1 MENPAFLPAQAV
13 RISLSALLGAM
24 ALAAFP
30 FTGDAEPNKVAQASV
45 PMELERPASARP
57 WLRYSDWPAADWKDY
72 NTLAD
77 TASPDYAPPPKLQG
91 PTTGDPKNGEK
102 LAYDRGRGGS
112 CVACHV
118 MGKTT
123 PALPGN
129 IGPDL
134 STVGTWGRSDQ
145 KLFDYVYDPRSVNR
159 DSMMPPWGAHK
170 LFSVQEIHDIVA
182 FLKTLKEP
190 HVFKDAIENPVTRPA
205 PVETR
210 DNLDPFVNDGMAAI
224 ERAEVIYSR
233 AGVGGKS
240 CASCH
245 STPQKSF
252 KTWAA
257 TMPRY
262 EARLKKVIGIEEFVT
277 RHARS
282 TTGDDLLMQSTDNID
297 LAIYLRHLANG
308 TPIKI
313 DTTSQDSVAA
323 ITRGN
328 ALMRR
333 KIGQLN
339 FACLDCHGLANK
351 WVRGQWLA
359 KSTGQSVFNK
369 EIAHFPTFRTSSS
382 EIWDLPKRFQWCNV
396 AVRANE
402 LPPDAIEYGDIELA
416 LAALNQGRK
425 VNVPGI
431 RN

>member
-1 MENPAFLPAQAV
+1 MENSAFARVKAACF
-13 RISLSALLGAM
+13 SLSTLLGAM
-24 ALAAFP
+24 TCAAFP
-30 FTGDAEPNKVAQASV
+30 LDSDAQQPQKAV
-45 PMELERPASARP
+45 PMELAQPAAATP
-57 WLRYSDWPAADWKDY
+57 WSRYSDWPATDWKDY
-72 NTLAD
+72 NTLANL
-77 TASPDYAPPPKLQG
+77 ASPAYAPPPKLAG
-91 PTTGDPKNGEK
+91 PIAGDPKNGEK
-102 LAYDRGRGGS
+102 LAFDRGRGGS

-145 KLFDYVYDPRSVNR
+145 KLFDYVYDPRSVNPN
-159 DSMMPPWGAHK
+159 SMMPPWGAHK

-182 FLKTLKEP
+182 FMKTLKAP
-190 HVFKDAIENPVTRPA
+190 HVFKDELENPATRPV

-210 DNLDPFVNDGMAAI
+210 DNLDPFENDGMAAI
-224 ERAEVIYSR
+224 DRAKLVYSR
-233 AGVGGKS
+233 VGSQGKS

-245 STPQKSF
+245 AAPEKSF
-252 KTWAA
+252 RTWAA

-262 EARLKKVIGIEEFVT
+262 EARLKKVIGVEEFIT

-282 TTGDDLLMQSTDNID
+282 TTGDNLLMQSMDNID
-297 LAIYLRHLANG
+297 LSIYLRHLANG
-308 TPIKI
+308 TPIKV
-313 DTTSQDSVAA
+313 DTTSKDAVAA
-323 ITRGN
+323 IKRGN
-328 ALMRR
+328 ALMTR

-359 KSTGQSVFNK
+359 QPKRQAVFNK

-382 EIWDLPKRFQWCNV
+382 EIWDFSKRVQWCNV
-396 AVRANE
+396 AIRANE
-402 LPPDAIEYGDIELA
+402 LPPDAVEYGDIELA
-416 LAALNQGRK
+416 LAALTQGQK